1 MDPEII
7 DFVEIF
13 VQWIIRG
20 LEFEFGI
27 FKFSQKPSFNRLRAL
42 KLEKLHNEL
51 DAHID
56 PNFGPIA
63 LISRVMFFLI

>member
-7 DFVEIF
+7 DFVKIF

-20 LEFEFGI
+20 LELEFGI
-27 FKFSQKPSFNRLRAL
+27 FNRLRTL
-42 KLEKLHNEL
+42 KLEKLNHKL

-56 PNFGPIA
+56 PNLGPKAFGC
-63 LISRVMFFLI
+63 RVVFLLM